1 MTGIVLLDKG
11 DDISSFWAATQLKRI
26 YNEKKLGHTGTLDPM
41 ASGLL
46 PVMLGGATKFLPYL
60 PTHDKAYTATLKLG
74 VSTDTLDITGK
85 VISEKNVDVS
95 YEEFICCAES
105 FVGKIKQV
113 PPMYSAISVDG
124 VRLYTLARQ
133 GIEIEREARDVEI
146 KKIECVNINEKENE
160 YTIDVYC
167 SSGTYIRSLVYD
179 IGEKLGCGA
188 VMTALRRT
196 WANGFSVNDALTLD
210 RLREMAKEELEEFLI
225 PIDKALSDYP
235 EITVTENQSK
245 RFRNGGELDR
255 DRLKNHP
262 ADGMYR
268 VYGYNGDFLGV
279 GEITENSLFVRRILV

>member
-26 YNEKKLGHTGTLDPM
+26 FNEKKLGHTGTLDPM

-85 VISEKNVDVS
+85 IIEKKEVS
-95 YEEFICCAES
+95 ADSSSFIQCAKS
-105 FVGKIKQV
+105 FLGKIKQV

-160 YTIDVYC
+160 YTIDVHC
-167 SSGTYIRSLVYD
+167 SSGTYIRSLIYD

-188 VMTALRRT
+188 VLTALRRT
-196 WANGFSVNDALTLD
+196 WANGFSVENARTLD
-210 RLREMAKEELEEFLI
+210 RLREMTKEELEAFLI

-255 DRLKNHP
+255 DRLKNSP
-262 ADGMYR
+262 EDGMYR

>member
-26 YNEKKLGHTGTLDPM
+26 FNEKKLGHTGTLDPM

-60 PTHDKAYTATLKLG
+60 PTHDKAYTASLKLG

-85 VISEKNVDVS
+85 IVEEKEVKADAS
-95 YEEFICCAES
+95 LFIQCAKS
-105 FVGKIKQV
+105 FLGKIKQV

-160 YTIDVYC
+160 YTIDVHC

-188 VMTALRRT
+188 VLTALRRT
-196 WANGFSVNDALTLD
+196 WANGFSVENALTLD
-210 RLREMAKEELEEFLI
+210 RLREMTKEELEAFLI

-255 DRLKNHP
+255 DRLKNNP
-262 ADGMYR
+262 KDGMYR

-279 GEITENSLFVRRILV
+279 GEITENALFVRRILV